1 MLVHRLKILLSIII
15 SLVVVQ
21 GITYFSENPLPST
34 GQISKLFTFNLNP
47 FKSGSQTG
55 FINTGNG
62 SFEFETISITPTDL
76 PEAPDETITNQP
88 TSPIK
93 KAPTPTTKKS
103 VNPTS
108 TPSPKPTKTPK
119 PTATPTKKKAVTPFS
134 PPSPKTTKTPKPAA
148 TQNPA
153 PVTAD
158 ARPGTTMEE
167 IFQ

>member
-119 PTATPTKKKAVTPFS
+119 PTATP
-134 PPSPKTTKTPKPAA
+134 KPAA
-148 TQNPA
+148 
-153 PVTAD
+153 VTAD
-158 ARPGTTMEE
+158 ARHYYGGNFPGSLKKTMYSSRL
-167 IFQ
+167 IARFPDQRKRSVL

>member
-1 MLVHRLKILLSIII
+1 MTPHRLKIILSIVV
-15 SLVVVQ
+15 SLLVVQ
-21 GITYFSENPLPST
+21 GITYFSENPLPSA

-76 PEAPDETITNQP
+76 PEAPNETITNQP

-93 KAPTPTTKKS
+93 KAPTPTIKKS

-108 TPSPKPTKTPK
+108 TSLPKPTKTPK
-119 PTATPTKKKAVTPFS
+119 PTKPPKPTATPV
-134 PPSPKTTKTPKPAA
+134 
-148 TQNPA
+148 PA
-153 PVTAD
+153 PIT
-158 ARPGTTMEE
+158 
-167 IFQ
+167 